1 MKKELRKALLEIK
14 EKKDNFL
21 LEQKIAERRIMMI
34 LESKE
39 NLLNFSKLPKEK
51 KLKMSFELMQ
61 EFAYLQQ
68 NTLINEQGGFVEMLK
83 GLFGGNVFQNIFSG
97 SIETIAEPILN
108 SIFNKIGF
116 KSDGFIKKFMISFL
130 TTNPGTLIKA
140 FTDCKEF
147 TKLFAESLVEAI
159 VMLIQ
164 DQTNTGS
171 IAFNFVRN
179 NLGGYIKDTSLISG
193 IENKIGGQVC
203 GFFDSYTDKAKGV
216 LEKLKP
222 QQS

>member
-21 LEQKIAERRIMMI
+21 LEQKIAERRIIMI
-34 LESKE
+34 LETKE

-171 IAFNFVRN
+171 IAFDFVRN
-179 NLGGYIKDTSLISG
+179 ILGDYIKDTSFISG